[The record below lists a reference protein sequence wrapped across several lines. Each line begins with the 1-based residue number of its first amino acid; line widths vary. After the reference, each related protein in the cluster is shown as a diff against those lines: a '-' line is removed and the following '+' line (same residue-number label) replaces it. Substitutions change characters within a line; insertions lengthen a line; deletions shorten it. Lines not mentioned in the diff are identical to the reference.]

1 MLNGS
6 TYFVKHNIYRDC
18 PGIGLAKTLMISLMA
33 VLIKK
38 YRFIST
44 NMSVEDLPKW
54 DGSGKFYDGLMQ
66 TQIRIE
72 MRE

>member
-1 MLNGS
+1 MYN
-6 TYFVKHNIYRDC
+6 RDC
-18 PGIGLAKTLMISLMA
+18 PGIGLAKTMMISLMA

-44 NMSVEDLPKW
+44 NMSIEDLPKW
-54 DGSGKFYDGLMQ
+54 NGSGKFYDALMQ